1 MGRFITFGEIMLR
14 LNPEN
19 YLRLVQ
25 AGRFEASYAGGEA
38 NVAVSL
44 ANYGC
49 DTTFVTKVPEHELG
63 QCVVNEL
70 RRYGVDTRF
79 IVRGGKRLGLFYLEK
94 GASQRSSKVI
104 YDREHSSIAEAEP
117 GDFDWDAIFQNGGWF
132 HWTGITPALGGH
144 LPDICLE
151 ACKKAKERG
160 MTVSCD
166 LNYRKKLWSQEK
178 ACQVMSRLMPYV
190 DLCIANEED
199 AADGGALWLPENRH
213 YPARKPFCQQE
224 YLGGYAI

>member
-49 DTTFVTKVPEHELG
+49 DTTFVTKVPEHEMG

-104 YDREHSSIAEAEP
+104 YDREHSSIAEAEL
-117 GDFDWDAIFQNGGWF
+117 GDFDWDAIFQNGG
-132 HWTGITPALGGH
+132 
-144 LPDICLE
+144 
-151 ACKKAKERG
+151 
-160 MTVSCD
+160 
-166 LNYRKKLWSQEK
+166 
-178 ACQVMSRLMPYV
+178 
-190 DLCIANEED
+190 
-199 AADGGALWLPENRH
+199 
-213 YPARKPFCQQE
+213 
-224 YLGGYAI
+224 